1 MLFIFVCWCKFF
13 NWIWYF
19 NNVDKVEFDILTMFN
34 KDALSSPVLF
44 VYIKDC
50 YLSYILVCVCSSILP
65 RVCAP
70 WHIYYIDSLHIE
82 WNISGLYFLK
92 FWWLWLTDNEI
103 IIGILHKINKKGYF
117 KQKCQASEKYVHFNA
132 LNTWLGL
139 LLPGLVFYR
148 FVLPCQILLPPIKT
162 VVVQFDNEKCYLS
175 NYVLLKFTP
184 TPTLNL
190 PLQ

>member
-1 MLFIFVCWCKFF
+1 MSSCFHLLHISKSLPKYCISNDIVSGEMISSWIQNIRNSHKTDSMQQSNKTNLEKRSPKIAKKHPPPPPLPLFIFVCWCKFF

-44 VYIKDC
+44 GYIKDC

-92 FWWLWLTDNEI
+92 FWWLWFTDNEI
-103 IIGILHKINKKGYF
+103 IIRILHKINKKRIF
-117 KQKCQASEKYVHFNA
+117 
-132 LNTWLGL
+132 
-139 LLPGLVFYR
+139 
-148 FVLPCQILLPPIKT
+148 
-162 VVVQFDNEKCYLS
+162 
-175 NYVLLKFTP
+175 
-184 TPTLNL
+184 
-190 PLQ
+190 

>member
-1 MLFIFVCWCKFF
+1 MSSCFHLLHISKSLPKYCISNDIVSGEMISSWIQNIRNSHKTDSMQQSNKTNLEKRSPKIAKNTPPPPLFIFVCWCKFF

-82 WNISGLYFLK
+82 CNISGLYFLK
-92 FWWLWLTDNEI
+92 FWWLWFTDNEI
-103 IIGILHKINKKGYF
+103 IIRILHKINKKRIF
-117 KQKCQASEKYVHFNA
+117 
-132 LNTWLGL
+132 
-139 LLPGLVFYR
+139 
-148 FVLPCQILLPPIKT
+148 
-162 VVVQFDNEKCYLS
+162 
-175 NYVLLKFTP
+175 
-184 TPTLNL
+184 
-190 PLQ
+190 